1 MRVLFFNAVGVIG
14 GAERV
19 LLTMIES
26 LRKFDVEIFLI
37 VGTSGAL
44 IEAAESLGATV
55 ICLALPQ
62 SINRFGDSGARSR
75 FSKFKLLFKAG
86 LAIPQFLSYLKQ
98 LGRLIRSI
106 QPDFIH
112 SNSIKT
118 HLLLAALRKV
128 RIPIVWHIHDFYQ
141 SRSLVARLLRWA
153 QFSATSA
160 IAVSHSVAK
169 DAKQLLPQLPIQVI
183 YNAVPI
189 PVLRSIHKPAIQIG
203 LVATFARW
211 KGHDVFL
218 QAASKVVAKIPHASI
233 RFLIIGAP
241 IYKTLGSQF
250 SIAELQAEVQRLKLD
265 RFVQFLGFQPDPEA
279 IYPPLDI
286 VVHASTQP
294 EPFGLVI
301 AEAMSFGKAVIVSNA
316 GGAAEL
322 VNDQNAIAIPPKDVD
337 RLAQAMMQLIQH
349 PEKRAWLGHNA
360 RRTAI
365 ERFNSDRIAA
375 ELLQVY
381 DRLLDKKV
389 EIRSTAS
396 TRISGSCT
404 SANRT

>member
-1 MRVLFFNAVGVIG
+1 MRLLFFNAVGAIG

-26 LRKFDVEIFLI
+26 LHKFDVEIFLI

-44 IEAAESLGATV
+44 IEAAEQLGATV

-62 SINRFGDSGARSR
+62 SIKQCGDSGARSQ
-75 FSKFKLLFKAG
+75 FSKFKLLLKAG
-86 LAIPQFLSYLKQ
+86 LALPELFCYLKQ
-98 LGRLIRSI
+98 LRSIIQRI

-118 HLLLAALRKV
+118 HLLLASLRTV
-128 RIPIVWHIHDFYQ
+128 QVPIVWHIHDFYQ
-141 SRSLVARLLRWA
+141 SRALVAQILQRVQR
-153 QFSATSA
+153 SATSA
-160 IAVSHSVAK
+160 IAVSHSVAN
-169 DAKQLLPQLPIQVI
+169 DARLLLPALPVQVI

-189 PVLRSIHKPAIQIG
+189 PAIRSIQKPVLQIG

-218 QAASKVVAKIPHASI
+218 QAASKVVAALPNAPIQ
-233 RFLIIGAP
+233 FLIIGAP
-241 IYKTLGSQF
+241 IYQTLGSQF
-250 SIAELQAEVQRLKLD
+250 SMSELQAEVQRLNLD
-265 RFVQFLGFQPDPEA
+265 RVVQFLGFQPNLTT
-279 IYPPLDI
+279 IYESLDI

-301 AEAMSFGKAVIVSNA
+301 AEAMSFGKAVIVSAA

-322 VNDQNAIAIPPKDVD
+322 VIPDRNAIAVPPKNVE
-337 RLAQAMMQLIQH
+337 RLAQAMIQLIQH

-360 RRTAI
+360 RQIAI
-365 ERFNSDRIAA
+365 KRFNRDRFGA
-375 ELLQVY
+375 ELYQVY
-381 DRLLDKKV
+381 RSQAKNFDS
-389 EIRSTAS
+389 RSTAS
-396 TRISGSCT
+396 TKISGSCT

>member
-1 MRVLFFNAVGVIG
+1 MRLLFFNAVGAIG

-26 LRKFDVEIFLI
+26 LQEFDLEIFLI
-37 VGTSGAL
+37 VGTSGEL
-44 IEAAESLGATV
+44 IEAAEKLGVTV

-62 SINRFGDSGARSR
+62 SINRFGDSGVRSR
-75 FSKFKLLFKAG
+75 FSKFKLLLKAG
-86 LAIPQFLSYLKQ
+86 LLLPEFLSYLKQ
-98 LGRLIRSI
+98 LRRMIQRI
-106 QPDFIH
+106 QPDLIH

-118 HLLLAALRKV
+118 HLLLAALRTV

-141 SRSLVARLLRWA
+141 SRSLVARILQWA
-153 QFSATSA
+153 QSSATCA
-160 IAVSHSVAK
+160 IAVSNSVAK
-169 DAKQLLPQLPIQVI
+169 DARQLLPNLPIQVI

-189 PVLRSIHKPAIQIG
+189 PIIRSIRNPIVQIG

-218 QAASKVVAKIPHASI
+218 QAASKVVAELPHAPI
-233 RFLIIGAP
+233 QFLIIGAP
-241 IYKTLGSQF
+241 IYKTQGSQF
-250 SIAELQAEVQRLKLD
+250 SMAELQAEVQRLKLD
-265 RFVQFLGFQPDPEA
+265 RYIQFLGFQSDTTA
-279 IYPPLDI
+279 IYQSLDI

-322 VNDQNAIAIPPKDVD
+322 VVHNENAIAVPSNDVQA
-337 RLAQAMMQLIQH
+337 LAQAMIQLIQC
-349 PEKRAWLGHNA
+349 PEQRSMLGRNA

-365 ERFNSDRIAA
+365 EQFNTERFGT
-375 ELLQVY
+375 ELWQIY
-381 DRLLDKKV
+381 RNFD
-389 EIRSTAS
+389 IRSTAS
-396 TRISGSCT
+396 TKISGSCT